1 MSFALTTEAIRAHT
15 KTVTRRLGW
24 AFLKTGE
31 LVQPIVKGQGLKKG
45 ERVETIGGPI
55 RIIGIRR
62 EPLWFMGRPRYGA
75 EEVVREGFPQMT
87 GQEFAAMFCRANGVT
102 LDTMVTRIEFEY
114 VEETQ

>member
-1 MSFALTTEAIRAHT
+1 
-15 KTVTRRLGW
+15 
-24 AFLKTGE
+24 
-31 LVQPIVKGQGLKKG
+31 
-45 ERVETIGGPI
+45 
-55 RIIGIRR
+55 
-62 EPLWFMGRPRYGA
+62 MGRPRYGA